1 MALGVRL
8 FGRAEK
14 RGIIP
19 RLPARADLAADAEAW
34 LRSEYADAVRSIRI
48 RPTEP
53 DGVALDCDLHP
64 GVGPVVFAFER
75 AGRVTVTAET
85 GAAGPGYHTFVWR
98 LIDRLG
104 TDLAIGWSEDDVP
117 PAEIPDGRR
126 LPAPDR
132 ASIEREHLETLRQA
146 LGRIH
151 AARRDGAPPRPLG
164 LRPGT
169 RFSCVGALA
178 SPLGPRDAAWLDAAL
193 TDPAIATDVVP
204 WWADATNGRYHLN
217 RALCL
222 MWTDIRW
229 RRPATDDERSVV
241 DEALRLLRRAHS
253 LDAALP
259 FPWPEWAELL
269 DLRAADDPLGELVRA
284 RAAASPRG
292 SALIGYR
299 RRPVLVVH
307 EGWGLEVPGSF
318 AERRTAEEWLGR
330 EAGRQITLAAVST
343 GHGPTALRPEAF
355 LDQVA
360 GSFGSSVIRHDEAG
374 VVGRARLDTDASSG
388 MSTYVLEGFSAVVG
402 SGAAIRVEF
411 DDPDDWT
418 WAVERWRAL
427 RPA

>member
-1 MALGVRL
+1 MALGIRL

-14 RGIIP
+14 RGIIQ
-19 RLPARADLAADAEAW
+19 RLPARADLAADAETW
-34 LRSEYADAVRSIRI
+34 LRTEYADAVREIRV
-48 RPTEP
+48 RPTEL
-53 DGVALDCDLHP
+53 DGIALDCDLHP
-64 GVGPVVFAFER
+64 AAGPVVFTFDGT
-75 AGRVTVTAET
+75 GRVTVVAEPE
-85 GAAGPGYHTFVWR
+85 AAGPGYHTFVWL

-104 TDLAIGWSEDDVP
+104 TALAISWSEADVP
-117 PAEIPDGRR
+117 LAEIPVGRQ

-132 ASIEREHLETLRQA
+132 ASIEREHLAALQQA

-164 LRPGT
+164 LPQGT

-178 SPLGPRDAAWLDAAL
+178 SPLGPRDVAWLDAAIA
-193 TDPAIATDVVP
+193 DPTIATDVIP
-204 WWADATNGRYHLN
+204 WWTDATNGRYHLN

-241 DEALRLLRRAHS
+241 DEALRHLRRAHS
-253 LDAALP
+253 LDATLP
-259 FPWPEWAELL
+259 FPWQEWAELL
-269 DLRAADDPLGELVRA
+269 ELRSATEPLAELVRA
-284 RAAASPRG
+284 RAAASPPA
-292 SALIGYR
+292 SAPIGYR

-360 GSFGSSVIRHDEAG
+360 GGFGSSVIRHDEAG